1 MFPDARG
8 LYDPKHEHDACGVG
22 FVAHIKGKKSHALIG
37 QGLTILRNLTHRGA
51 VGADPKA
58 SDGAGILVQLPDEL
72 FREDMTKQGVK
83 LPPFGQYGV
92 GMVFLPREPA
102 SRLACEYEIERAIK
116 DEGQVLLGWRD
127 VPVDGSDLGES
138 VRQVEPTIR
147 QVFVGRGKGVTV
159 TDALERKL
167 YIIRKSAAH
176 AIQALDLAH
185 GKEYYVP
192 SMSARTIVYKGMLLP
207 HQVGEY
213 YLDLKDPR
221 MESALALVHQRFSTN
236 TFPSW
241 DLSHPFRMIAHN
253 GEINTLRGNVNWI
266 RARQGAI
273 SSPILGNDLGKIWPL
288 IYDGQS
294 DSASFDNALELLVM
308 AGYSVAHA
316 MMMMIPEAW
325 ENHALMDP
333 SRRAFYEYHAAMME
347 PWDGPASIAFTDGRQ
362 IGATLDRNGLRPSRY
377 VVTDDNL
384 VIMASEVGVLPV
396 PEEHIVKKWRLQ
408 PGKMFLVDLERGRII
423 DDKELKESL
432 ASAKPYAEWIERI
445 RIKLDAFACTE
456 GKARPCAR
464 QSAGSPAGVRLYAR
478 GSQVPDD
485 PHGRARARA
494 DRLDGQR
501 FSACRAVEQEQEPL
515 SVLQAVVCTSHESA
529 DRPDPGRAGDVAGI
543 VHRTQAEPSR
553 DRRDE
558 SAAATRGLPAGTRL
572 RADGDHPPHRELHRR
587 QVQILRDRHHLSA
600 GLGQGGDRGAPRV
613 PACAS
618 RGCGSR
624 RHVRSSSCPTAA

>member
-1 MFPDARG
+1 MLPNARG
-8 LYDPKHEHDACGVG
+8 LYDPKHERDACGVG

-37 QGLTILRNLTHRGA
+37 QGLTVLRNLTHRGA

-58 SDGAGILVQLPDEL
+58 SDGAGILVQLPDKL
-72 FREDMTKQGVK
+72 FRENMTKQGVK

-127 VPVDGSDLGES
+127 VPVDSSDLGES

-167 YIIRKSAAH
+167 YIIRKSAGH
-176 AIQALDLAH
+176 AIQALNLAH

-273 SSPILGNDLGKIWPL
+273 SSPILGNDLSKIWPL

-325 ENHALMDP
+325 ENHVLMDP

-445 RIKLDAFACTE
+445 RIKLDDL
-456 GKARPCAR
+456 
-464 QSAGSPAGVRLYAR
+464 PAPKEKRD
-478 GSQVPDD
+478 S
-485 PHGRARARA
+485 ARANLL
-494 DRLDGQR
+494 DRQQAFGYTQEDLKFQMIPM
-501 FSACRAVEQEQEPL
+501 AEQGQEPIGSMGNDSPLAVL
-515 SVLQAVVCTSHESA
+515 SNRNKNLYQYFK
-529 DRPDPGRAGDVAGI
+529 
-543 VHRTQAEPSR
+543 SR
-553 DRRDE
+553 IRR
-558 SAAATRGLPAGTRL
+558 STRSGK
-572 RADGDHPPHRELHRR
+572 
-587 QVQILRDRHHLSA
+587 SW
-600 GLGQGGDRGAPRV
+600 
-613 PACAS
+613 
-618 RGCGSR
+618 
-624 RHVRSSSCPTAA
+624 